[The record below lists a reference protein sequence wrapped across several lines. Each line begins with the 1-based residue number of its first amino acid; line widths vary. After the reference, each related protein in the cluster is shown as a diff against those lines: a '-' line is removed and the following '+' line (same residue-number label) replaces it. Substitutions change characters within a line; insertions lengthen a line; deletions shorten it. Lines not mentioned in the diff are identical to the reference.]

1 MKNILSLL
9 PMVLLLV
16 GVACKQSPTSSGATT
31 SVEAY
36 ADSIFQ
42 AAVDSAEIAG
52 ASVLV
57 YRGGESLLDKAY
69 GYASLELQAPVP
81 QDGVFEIGSVTKQFT
96 AAAILK
102 LAAEGKLSL
111 EDDFTQYVPMDTGG
125 RQISINALLD
135 HTSGIPSYT
144 EIPEFWALSMEAHP
158 RDSLL
163 RLVETEE
170 FLFEPGQRMIYNNT
184 AYFILGLII
193 EKVTDQ
199 TYEAYLQEAFFE
211 PLGMDQTH
219 YCTTSG
225 IMPAK
230 VYGYSYSE
238 EGLQQKNFLN
248 HTWPY
253 AAGSLCS
260 TAADLLKWMKALHKG
275 EVLGPEDY
283 GLLTTPEK
291 LKNGATLRYAKGL
304 AVYNQYGNPYI
315 GHGGGING
323 FLSETRYY
331 PEADLYVIC
340 LVNTTGPKGAGYFAN
355 ELSWQLLE
363 KQEYETVPVDIDLQS
378 ISGAYSGVVRG
389 RLLELSVEAT
399 PDGLIARSKG
409 DKEADTIPTYVGNAT
424 WMDGNDIL
432 KFQDGNWIIDQ
443 VSGYYVLEPAEGTPK
458 AN

>member
-1 MKNILSLL
+1 
-9 PMVLLLV
+9 MVLLLV
-16 GVACKQSPTSSGATT
+16 GIACKQNPTSSGTT
-31 SVEAY
+31 SSVEAY

-57 YRGGESLLDKAY
+57 YRNGEALLDKAY

-102 LAAEGKLSL
+102 LASEGKLSL
-111 EDDFTQYVPMDTGG
+111 QDDFTDYIPMDMGG

-144 EIPEFWALSMEAHP
+144 EIPEFWDLSMETHP

-163 RLVETEE
+163 RLVETKE

-199 TYEAYLQEAFFE
+199 TYEAYLQEAIFE
-211 PLGMDQTH
+211 PLDMNQTH
-219 YCTTSG
+219 YCTTTE
-225 IMPAK
+225 IKPNK

-238 EGLQQKNFLN
+238 EGLLQKAFLN

-260 TAADLLKWMKALHKG
+260 TTADLLKWMKALHEGKI
-275 EVLGPEDY
+275 LSPEEY
-283 GLLTTPEK
+283 ELLTTPET
-291 LKNGATLRYAKGL
+291 LNNGAPLRYAKGL
-304 AVYNQYGNPYI
+304 SVFEQYGNRYI

-323 FLSETRYY
+323 FLSNTRYY

-363 KQEYETVPVDIDLQS
+363 KQEYETVPVEMDLES
-378 ISGAYSGVVRG
+378 VSGTFSGVVRG
-389 RLLELSVEAT
+389 RILELSVEAT
-399 PDGLIARSKG
+399 PDGLIAKAKG
-409 DKEADTIPTYVGNAT
+409 DKEADTIRTYVGNAT

-432 KFQDGNWIIDQ
+432 KFEEGNWIIDQ
-443 VSGYYVLEPAEGTPK
+443 VSGYYVLEPIEGTPK